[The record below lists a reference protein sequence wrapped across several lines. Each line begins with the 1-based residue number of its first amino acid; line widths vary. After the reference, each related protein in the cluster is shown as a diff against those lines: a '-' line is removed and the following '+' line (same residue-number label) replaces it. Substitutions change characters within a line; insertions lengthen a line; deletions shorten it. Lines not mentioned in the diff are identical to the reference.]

1 MLKWTTRVLDPEI
14 VEMVRFLD
22 PEIVEMVDR
31 SYIQLRLISKLEKWW
46 KTIFNERQT
55 IVRQPEMR
63 SSFNQLLVVL
73 ALLDTVFLVTSIWDS
88 SFMKIYEFNSEIYA
102 FIFPKFWWPM
112 RNIVTSWIIFLI
124 MGLATERYLAVCR

>member
-1 MLKWTTRVLDPEI
+1 
-14 VEMVRFLD
+14 MVRFLD

-73 ALLDTVFLVTSIWDS
+73 AVLDTVFLVTSIWDF
-88 SFMKIYEFNSEIYA
+88 SFMKIYEFNSLIYS
-102 FIFPKFWWPM
+102 FLFPKFWWPM
-112 RNIVTSWIIFLI
+112 RNIVTSWIIFMT